1 MKCVFGQ
8 VLTSWSRSYLES
20 EFDSVY
26 EAVRDSMWV
35 VNHML
40 VRNHNCKIK
49 GIFIILCSEFWYITS
64 SDLAMI
70 LMDNFLLLP

>member
-1 MKCVFGQ
+1 MRIHLSGNQ
-8 VLTSWSRSYLES
+8 LES

-40 VRNHNCKIK
+40 VCNNNCKIK
-49 GIFIILCSEFWYITS
+49 GIFIILCSEFRYITS